1 MQSLFYTKMLKISCS
16 LLSTVLKV
24 ENRIVVWL
32 QKEGKCVSFLPSW
45 SQGWPGAQLIAAAQI
60 TKEYIANVASMGKD
74 QI

>member
-16 LLSTVLKV
+16 LLSNVLKV

-32 QKEGKCVSFLPSW
+32 QNEGKCVSFLPSW
-45 SQGWPGAQLIAAAQI
+45 SQGWPGAQLTAAAQI

-74 QI
+74 HI

>member
-1 MQSLFYTKMLKISCS
+1 MQSLFYTKMLKISRG
-16 LLSTVLKV
+16 LLSNVLKV

-32 QKEGKCVSFLPSW
+32 QNEGKCVSFLPSW

-74 QI
+74 HI

>member
-1 MQSLFYTKMLKISCS
+1 MQSLFYTNMLKISGN

-32 QKEGKCVSFLPSW
+32 QNEGKCVSFLPSW
-45 SQGWPGAQLIAAAQI
+45 SQGWPGAQFTAAAQI
-60 TKEYIANVASMGKD
+60 TKEYIANVARMGKD